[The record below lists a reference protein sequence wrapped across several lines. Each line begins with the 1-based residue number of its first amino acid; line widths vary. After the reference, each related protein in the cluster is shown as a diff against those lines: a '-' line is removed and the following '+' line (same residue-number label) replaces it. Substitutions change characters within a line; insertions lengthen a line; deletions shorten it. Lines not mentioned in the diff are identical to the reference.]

1 MPALPWQKRQPIDP
15 ARSYVVMH
23 ARLPLQRSGSIP
35 GFLRETQRVRR
46 QLAKTPGLVGYAL
59 KANVLRRRFWTVSAW
74 VDEASLRAFVA
85 AEPHRS
91 VMGRLQGK
99 MGATS
104 FKLDHVA
111 GEALPPSWRE
121 VSAAV
126 D

>member
-1 MPALPWQKRQPIDP
+1 MPALPWQQHQPIDR
-15 ARSYVVMH
+15 AGSYVVMYT
-23 ARLPLQRSGSIP
+23 RLPLRRSRSIP
-35 GFLRETQRVRR
+35 GFLRETQRIRR

-104 FKLDHVA
+104 FKLEHVA
-111 GEALPPSWRE
+111 GDALPPSWRK

>member
-1 MPALPWQKRQPIDP
+1 MPALPWRKRRMIDP
-15 ARSYVVMH
+15 AGSYVVMYT
-23 ARLPLQRSGSIP
+23 RLPLQRSRSIP
-35 GFLRETQRVRR
+35 GFLRETQRIRR
-46 QLAKTPGLVGYAL
+46 QLARTPGLVGYAL
-59 KANVLRRRFWTVSAW
+59 KASVLRRRFWTVSAW

-104 FKLDHVA
+104 FTLDHVA
-111 GEALPPSWRE
+111 GEALPPSWHE
-121 VSAAV
+121 VSAAL

>member
-1 MPALPWQKRQPIDP
+1 VAEAPADRSRRQLRRDVHAP
-15 ARSYVVMH
+15 A
-23 ARLPLQRSGSIP
+23 AAALP